1 MTVDG
6 TATSQR
12 RPSELAEDSWSNFTG
27 QIWDQFMSYGYDK
40 LQAQQQQQQSLNPN
54 QSQSNL
60 KTFAELFEELYER
73 MPMDI
78 GKTNFLQAMQKLH
91 WDMKRGQ
98 KVYGKLAKLGKPRI
112 WMNLTFHTLFE
123 CELAC

>member
-1 MTVDG
+1 MSINSMTVDG

-27 QIWDQFMSYGYDK
+27 QIWDQFWSYGYDK

-54 QSQSNL
+54 QSQSNI

-78 GKTNFLQAMQKLH
+78 GKTNFYL
-91 WDMKRGQ
+91 
-98 KVYGKLAKLGKPRI
+98 
-112 WMNLTFHTLFE
+112 
-123 CELAC
+123 